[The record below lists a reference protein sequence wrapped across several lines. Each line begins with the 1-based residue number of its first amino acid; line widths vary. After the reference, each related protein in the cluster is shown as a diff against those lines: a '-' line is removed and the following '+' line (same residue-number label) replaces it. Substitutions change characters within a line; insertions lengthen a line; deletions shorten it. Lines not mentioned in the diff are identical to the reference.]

1 MPVRRNDPTALEAF
15 PVVVLPYGANL
26 RPALRNRQRVMAITM
41 ILAKNNRLDVL
52 IRYVTNQDKTEKDK
66 DGKYIRKERYYG
78 SYQRS
83 FYVGDGV
90 TQDDIKGGFENGIL
104 TLTVPKKEA
113 KPAVEEKKYISIE
126 G

>member
-1 MPVRRNDPTALEAF
+1 M
-15 PVVVLPYGANL
+15 ANIS
-26 RPALRNRQRVMAITM
+26 V
-41 ILAKNNRLDVL
+41 
-52 IRYVTNQDKTEKDK
+52 
-66 DGKYIRKERYYG
+66 KERYYG